1 MHGLTKACVILT
13 TAVTF
18 CAPAR
23 ARADGYVSPWIGM
36 HAVDRNDDGR
46 GTFGV
51 TGGYMAGGV
60 FGFEGDVGYSADF
73 FGPSQIGKGHVIN
86 VMGNFIL
93 GVPIGGDDGA
103 GVRPFVTGGLGLLR
117 THIDAGRLVNA
128 SLSSND
134 FAYDFGAG
142 MMGFFSDHFGLRGEV
157 RYLRTLEDSNRGS
170 GIDFEAGRL
179 RFWRATA
186 GVTFR

>member
-1 MHGLTKACVILT
+1 MQGLTKACVIFT
-13 TAVTF
+13 TAVTI

-23 ARADGYVSPWIGM
+23 ARADGYVSPWIGI

-51 TGGYMAGGV
+51 TAGYMGGGV
-60 FGFEGDVGYSADF
+60 FGFEGDLGYSADF
-73 FGPSQIGKGHVIN
+73 FGPSQIGEGYAIN

-93 GVPIGGDDGA
+93 GVPIGGDHGA

-117 THIDAGRLVNA
+117 THIDAGRLVNV

-134 FAYDFGAG
+134 FAYDVGAG
-142 MMGFFSDHFGLRGEV
+142 MMGFFNEHFGLRGEV
-157 RYLRTLEDSNRGS
+157 RYLRTLQDTNRGS
-170 GIDFEAGRL
+170 GIDFENGRL